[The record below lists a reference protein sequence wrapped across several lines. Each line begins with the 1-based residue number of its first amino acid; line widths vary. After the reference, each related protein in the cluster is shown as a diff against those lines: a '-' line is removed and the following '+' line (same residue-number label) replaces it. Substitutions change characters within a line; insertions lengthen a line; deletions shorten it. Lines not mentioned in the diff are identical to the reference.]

1 MNHWPVYSEQ
11 FAPLRPDCNSVAAE
25 EISGDAAESGTC
37 KVTLAT
43 NKKL

>member
-25 EISGDAAESGTC
+25 EISGDAAESRNLQGYVGD
-37 KVTLAT
+37 K
-43 NKKL
+43 